1 MFKCIS
7 KIALMKA
14 KHVQRLFQKDLY
26 KKKTHKIGTQKTKY
40 RKLYN
45 IQMQNSIAFDST
57 TNGKVYNGK
66 K

>member
-1 MFKCIS
+1 
-7 KIALMKA
+7 MKA
-14 KHVQRLFQKDLY
+14 KHVQRLFQKDSY
-26 KKKTHKIGTQKTKY
+26 KKKTHKNGTQKTKY